1 MANFDTISKYLVQT
15 YPGDF
20 ARFTLGREDV
30 EVLEL
35 LDNEQPTPQTPR
47 TDSTLRV
54 RIGGEEVLVHTEFQ
68 TTDSTH
74 VPMPRRMAGYIGRA
88 IERHGLPVFS
98 SVLYLRPNAGRKDPG
113 HHLQER
119 PGHRIL
125 VEYKV
130 IRLIELDGQHILE
143 EGHPGLIPFAPLMR
157 PPAGLEAAGWLSQ
170 CIHAAHALP
179 IDRAAQADLLSG
191 LSILSGLVYGSETI
205 TDLISREGIMDI
217 LRESSFA
224 QYLTQQAREEGK
236 EEGIEQGL
244 RESIRDVLEIRFG
257 LGAADTLAP
266 LVAAISDVQH
276 LKQLHRAAIQVASLE
291 EFRALVKAAE

>member
-1 MANFDTISKYLVQT
+1 MADFDTISKYLVQT
-15 YPGDF
+15 FPGDF
-20 ARFTLGREDV
+20 ARFTLGRDDV
-30 EVLEL
+30 EVMDL

-98 SVLYLRPNAGRKDPG
+98 SVLYLRPNAGSRDPG
-113 HHLQER
+113 HHFQER

-125 VEYKV
+125 FEYRV
-130 IRLIELDGQHILE
+130 IRLIELDGQRILE
-143 EGHPGLIPFAPLMR
+143 RGNPGLIPFAPLMK
-157 PPAGLEAAGWLSQ
+157 PPAGLEAEGWLSQ
-170 CIHAAHALP
+170 CIQAAHALP
-179 IDRAAQADLLSG
+179 IDRSAQADLLSG

-205 TDLISREGIMDI
+205 SDLMSREGVMDI

-224 QYLTQQAREEGK
+224 QYLTQQAR

-257 LGAADTLAP
+257 LGAADSLAP
-266 LVAAISDVQH
+266 LVAAIGDVQR
-276 LKQLHRAAIQVASLE
+276 LKQLHRQAIQVASLE
-291 EFRALVKAAE
+291 EFRKLVEAAEQEGG

>member
-1 MANFDTISKYLVQT
+1 
-15 YPGDF
+15 
-20 ARFTLGREDV
+20 
-30 EVLEL
+30 
-35 LDNEQPTPQTPR
+35 
-47 TDSTLRV
+47 
-54 RIGGEEVLVHTEFQ
+54 
-68 TTDSTH
+68 
-74 VPMPRRMAGYIGRA
+74 MAGYIGRA
-88 IERHGLPVFS
+88 IERHGLPVCS
-98 SVLYLRPNAGRKDPG
+98 SVLYLRPNAGRRDPG

-130 IRLIELDGQHILE
+130 IRLIELDGQQILE
-143 EGHPGLIPFAPLMR
+143 EGHPGLIPFAPLMK

-257 LGAADTLAP
+257 LGVADTSAP

-276 LKQLHRAAIQVASLE
+276 LKKLLRAAIQVASLE
-291 EFRALVKAAE
+291 EFRALVEAAE

>member
-20 ARFTLGREDV
+20 ARFTLGRDDV
-30 EVLEL
+30 EVMEL

-98 SVLYLRPNAGRKDPG
+98 SVLYLRPNAGRRDPG
-113 HHLQER
+113 NHLQER

-125 VEYKV
+125 IEYRV
-130 IRLIELDGQHILE
+130 IRLIELDGQRILE
-143 EGHPGLIPFAPLMR
+143 GDHPGLIPFAPLMK
-157 PPAGLEAAGWLSQ
+157 PPAGIGGPVWLSQ
-170 CIHAAHALP
+170 CIHAA
-179 IDRAAQADLLSG
+179 QADLLSD

-205 TDLISREGIMDI
+205 SDLISVSRPTDNLENSGAEGPG
-217 LRESSFA
+217 S
-224 QYLTQQAREEGK
+224 
-236 EEGIEQGL
+236 QG
-244 RESIRDVLEIRFG
+244 
-257 LGAADTLAP
+257 A
-266 LVAAISDVQH
+266 
-276 LKQLHRAAIQVASLE
+276 
-291 EFRALVKAAE
+291 